1 MNQLL
6 GIDLSCVRAFV
17 NARDVAPSV

>member
-6 GIDLSCVRAFV
+6 AIDLSCVRAFV
-17 NARDVAPSV
+17 NIRDVAPSV